1 LARITDYTSL
11 CQAVGDYLDRP
22 NLVQFIP
29 NFIQNCEGTL
39 YKSLRIRAMEN
50 ALSVTVASG
59 VAALPTSPAF
69 VELKFAYVNASP
81 VQPLDRVLPEQ
92 IYQLH
97 PDRSGTTS
105 TPTKISTEG
114 EYFTFSPKPADG
126 VVIKGIYYGR
136 LDSLSVASP
145 TNWFTD
151 NAPDLLLYGALADA
165 EPFIAGDI
173 RIQTWLT
180 FYQRAYQAVE
190 REEAKQKVSGGKL
203 AVRLR

>member
-11 CQAVGDYLDRP
+11 CQAVADYLDRP

-145 TNWFTD
+145 RTGSPTTRRSPALRCPGDASRSSQGIPHTD
-151 NAPDLLLYGALADA
+151 VAHVLSACVPS
-165 EPFIAGDI
+165 
-173 RIQTWLT
+173 R
-180 FYQRAYQAVE
+180 RA
-190 REEAKQKVSGGKL
+190 
-203 AVRLR
+203 